1 MGVMDIVR
9 IDTEPARRAGEQ
21 AAKAY
26 MNGVRQGL
34 SGKSIG
40 EKMASAFASGASP
53 FTTNQL
59 INMAGQARVSSARL
73 SGQPTSVA
81 KSRHLEDQMR
91 WYKDFQS
98 GSQKRIERA
107 MGEIYVGVAKGY
119 EQNYT
124 LASRNNIQDNIDRL
138 QKALPGLTRIGTQA
152 AMLSGRP
159 DYEASKIAESQV
171 GRFKTKLAD
180 INPEDTDKAIASINQ
195 LYREMSQYERS
206 RRLNIEADKK
216 RLAAE
221 KEFNNELREEE
232 RLKKQLI
239 NLTDRYY
246 KKTGLTPEQ
255 RAQYTDAINRQYTR
269 TSRHSPMT
277 HAQVMSGLNADIL
290 ATKGRLEALPI
301 NETAE
306 LEKYGNRIQSKWTK
320 LANAWNAAWKA
331 EGMNA
336 VRRDEELSKMQAEY
350 LSSIRNATT
359 AEQLRQIEANAK
371 ASRAEAIQRK
381 YDAETTGFTAMK
393 AAARDRVG
401 GVMSRYQAAYALT
414 SSMEDAQLKRD
425 VARREVNRMF
435 RGAES
440 QNDIRM
446 INNYLDTLDN
456 TATSLRAQG
465 TASKK
470 ATTALNDFR
479 KKTVDELD
487 EISKLGDMFHAA
499 RREFGWNPFR
509 NNRFFRTNLSI
520 PGVPLPPI
528 PVGGRDRLNEQK
540 DYIRYQLENAK
551 DEAEINAIR
560 KKFLFDER
568 KQSYMQDLHMRERS
582 NFFRVRDENGS
593 MTPTFEK
600 MQAAFM
606 RHTRVLAASWIGVM
620 WLNMLFQPFARL
632 FGAATN
638 AADEHTR
645 QRNMYNVT
653 LGYNFT
659 KGQTFEQWED
669 ASFNKARD
677 LRMSASEYRKMVMNA
692 APIFH
697 TAVYG
702 EDYKQGKVGVDGV
715 THKQGERIITNMQQV
730 ETISTNL
737 HRMAKISGS
746 TDVEMQA
753 AMRQII
759 QMVSKGRG
767 NIQDIRPIL
776 ESGGHMGD
784 MIARFG
790 FRASG
795 AADLYGLND
804 KKQLTADRLLTNLLD
819 EKTTKDLDNLM
830 RRTRRTW
837 EDTWAILKTDMNQL
851 FMPTI
856 RSFASSNQYGL
867 GDKLLG
873 YSGAIAQNKEFQ
885 DKILQFTDNVITN
898 LIEKWPDYV
907 EQGIQTLGMVGLI
920 VTYVGGIFKALNS
933 GLTWL
938 TQTYHASQSDSQ
950 FNEVFENVIKLS
962 DVDRAK
968 LISDYS
974 NMGAIDILKST
985 LSGIPGQ
992 ESGRLL
998 VSHAVRKL
1006 GGDLPIPTS
1015 SIMTK
1020 EWAKSA
1026 IEQINKYGN
1035 LTDDDIRS
1043 MVFKRTKSDRF
1054 ADRRQLEE
1062 SYKQARDLLYTVAN
1076 RSSIVDDME
1085 GFLSMREM
1093 LDRANK
1099 TLDENYNLVKDW
1111 TFSALSTGKIS
1122 NFIKAGEEQKEK
1134 IESSYLPEQAVF
1146 MNNVGTGVGNIDK
1159 NTRKATQV
1167 QLAILKQVA
1176 GTRTINR
1183 VVHVSPNIVANVG
1196 TIRNGIEYEQLL
1208 KDLGTTVNHAV
1219 TAYAL

>member
-1 MGVMDIVR
+1 M
-9 IDTEPARRAGEQ
+9 
-21 AAKAY
+21 
-26 MNGVRQGL
+26 
-34 SGKSIG
+34 
-40 EKMASAFASGASP
+40 F
-53 FTTNQL
+53 
-59 INMAGQARVSSARL
+59 
-73 SGQPTSVA
+73 
-81 KSRHLEDQMR
+81 
-91 WYKDFQS
+91 
-98 GSQKRIERA
+98 
-107 MGEIYVGVAKGY
+107 
-119 EQNYT
+119 
-124 LASRNNIQDNIDRL
+124 
-138 QKALPGLTRIGTQA
+138 
-152 AMLSGRP
+152 SGRP

-171 GRFKTKLAD
+171 GRFKTKLAA

-336 VRRDEELSKMQAEY
+336 VRRDEELGKMQTAY

-371 ASRAEAIQRK
+371 ASRSEAIQRK

-446 INNYLDTLDN
+446 INDYLDNLDM
-456 TATSLRAQG
+456 TATSLRSQG
-465 TASKK
+465 MASKK

-487 EISKLGDMFHAA
+487 ELSRLGDMFQAT

-509 NNRFFRTNLSI
+509 NNQFFQSHIGI
-520 PGVPLPPI
+520 PGLPYI
-528 PVGGRDRLNEQK
+528 PVGKRDRLNEQK

-560 KKFLFDER
+560 KRFLFDER
-568 KQSYMQDLHMRERS
+568 KQAYTQDLHMRERS
-582 NFFRVRDENGS
+582 SFWRLRDSSGS
-593 MTPTFEK
+593 MTPMLDAMGK
-600 MQAAFM
+600 SFM
-606 RHTRVLAASWIGVM
+606 RHTRILAASWIGVM
-620 WLNMLFQPFARL
+620 WFNMLLQPFARL
-632 FGAATN
+632 FGAMTN
-638 AADEHTR
+638 ASDEHTR

-702 EDYKQGKVGVDGV
+702 EDYKQGKTGVDGV

-790 FRASG
+790 FRANG
-795 AADLYGLND
+795 AADLYGLNE

-885 DKILQFTDNVITN
+885 DKILQFTDNVVTN

-920 VTYVGGIFKALNS
+920 AIYVGGIFKAVNTAM
-933 GLTWL
+933 TWL
-938 TQTYHASQSDSQ
+938 THTYHASQAGDQ
-950 FNEVFENVIKLS
+950 FNEVFDNVIKLS
-962 DVDRAK
+962 DIDRIK
-968 LISDYS
+968 LTSDYS
-974 NMGAIDILKST
+974 NMGMTDVLKT
-985 LSGIPGQ
+985 MLSGLPGQ
-992 ESGRLL
+992 GSGQLL

-1015 SIMTK
+1015 NVMTK

-1026 IEQINKYGN
+1026 VEQINKYGN

-1043 MVFKRTKSDRF
+1043 MVFKRTKNDRF
-1054 ADRRQLEE
+1054 ADRHYLEQ
-1062 SYKQARDLLYTVAN
+1062 SYKQARDLLYNVATK
-1076 RSSIVDDME
+1076 SSIVDDME
-1085 GFLSMREM
+1085 GFLSMGEM
-1093 LDRANK
+1093 LDRADK
-1099 TLDENYNLVKDW
+1099 RVEEIYESVKNW
-1111 TFSALSTGKIS
+1111 TFAALSTDKIS

-1146 MNNVGTGVGNIDK
+1146 MNNVATGVGNIDK

>member
-1 MGVMDIVR
+1 MGIMDVVR

-40 EKMASAFASGASP
+40 EKMASLFASGNHP

-91 WYKDFQS
+91 WYAAFQS
-98 GSQKRIERA
+98 GSQKRMEKA
-107 MGEIYVGVAKGY
+107 MGEIFVGVTKGY

-138 QKALPGLTRIGTQA
+138 QKALPGLTRLGTQA

-171 GRFKTKLAD
+171 GRFKTKLAA
-180 INPEDTDKAIASINQ
+180 INPEDANKAIPAINQ

-221 KEFNNELREEE
+221 KEFNKELREEE
-232 RLKKQLI
+232 RLRKQLI

-269 TSRHSPMT
+269 TSRRSPMT
-277 HAQVMSGLNADIL
+277 HAQVMSGLSADIL

-336 VRRDEELSKMQAEY
+336 VRRDEELGKMQTAY

-393 AAARDRVG
+393 AAAKDRVG

-414 SSMEDAQLKRD
+414 SSTEDAQFKRD
-425 VARREVNRMF
+425 IAKRQLNRMF

-440 QNDIRM
+440 QNDIRL
-446 INNYLDTLDN
+446 INNYLDALDM

-470 ATTALNDFR
+470 TTTALNDFR
-479 KKTVDELD
+479 KKTVNELD
-487 EISKLGDMFHAA
+487 EISKLGDMFHAT

-509 NNRFFRTNLSI
+509 NNRFFQSHIGI
-520 PGVPLPPI
+520 PGLPYI
-528 PVGGRDRLNEQK
+528 PVGRTDRLNEQK
-540 DYIRYQLENAK
+540 DYIRHLLDNAK

-560 KKFLFDER
+560 KRFLFDER
-568 KQSYMQDLHMRERS
+568 KRAYTQDLHMRERS
-582 NFFRVRDENGS
+582 NFFRLRDSSGS
-593 MTPTFEK
+593 MTPMLDAMGK
-600 MQAAFM
+600 SFM
-606 RHTRVLAASWIGVM
+606 RHTRILAASWIGVM
-620 WLNMLFQPFARL
+620 WFNMLLQPFARL
-632 FGAATN
+632 FGAMTN
-638 AADEHTR
+638 ASDEHTR

-659 KGQTFEQWED
+659 KGQTFEEWED

-702 EDYKQGKVGVDGV
+702 EDYKKGKVGVDGV

-795 AADLYGLND
+795 AADLYGLNE

-819 EKTTKDLDNLM
+819 TKTTKDLDNLM

-885 DKILQFTDNVITN
+885 DKILQFTDNVVTN
-898 LIEKWPDYV
+898 IIEKWPDYV
-907 EQGIQTLGMVGLI
+907 EQGIQTLGMVALI
-920 VTYVGGIFKALNS
+920 ATYVGSLLKLVNTGLSALTSAYTS
-933 GLTWL
+933 GQAGLR
-938 TQTYHASQSDSQ
+938 
-950 FNEVFENVIKLS
+950 FEEVFENVTGEKTW
-962 DVDRAK
+962 
-968 LISDYS
+968 
-974 NMGAIDILKST
+974 M
-985 LSGIPGQ
+985 LSGQQQTAMAIN
-992 ESGRLL
+992 
-998 VSHAVRKL
+998 KL
-1006 GGDLPIPTS
+1006 GGDLDTPLTKF
-1015 SIMTK
+1015 MTTG
-1020 EWAKSA
+1020 WAKSA
-1026 IEQINKYGN
+1026 VEQITKYGN
-1035 LTDDDIRS
+1035 LTDRDIEA
-1043 MVFKRTKSDRF
+1043 MVDKELGNEKGMTDYERRTERPYLID
-1054 ADRRQLEE
+1054 E
-1062 SYKQARDLLYTVAN
+1062 YKQARDLLYKLAN
-1076 RSSIVDDME
+1076 ESSIVDDTNAY
-1085 GFLSMREM
+1085 LSMSGMRSRSDQRGAEM
-1093 LDRANK
+1093 LDSIQDFA
-1099 TLDENYNLVKDW
+1099 Y
-1111 TFSALSTGKIS
+1111 SALSTGKIS
-1122 NFIKAGEEQKEK
+1122 NFIKAGEEQKQK
-1134 IESSYLPEQAVF
+1134 IEDSYLPEQAVF
-1146 MNNVGTGVGNIDK
+1146 MNNIATGVGNIDK

>member
-1 MGVMDIVR
+1 MGVMDVVR

-81 KSRHLEDQMR
+81 KSRHLEDQIR

-138 QKALPGLTRIGTQA
+138 QKSLPGLTRIGTQA

-171 GRFKTKLAD
+171 GRFKTRLDA

-206 RRLNIEADKK
+206 RRLNIDSDKK

-336 VRRDEELSKMQAEY
+336 VRRDEELSKMQTAY

-371 ASRAEAIQRK
+371 ASRTEAIQRK

-446 INNYLDTLDN
+446 INNYLDNMDM
-456 TATSLRAQG
+456 TATSLRSQG
-465 TASKK
+465 MASKK

-479 KKTVDELD
+479 KKIVGELD
-487 EISKLGDMFHAA
+487 ELSKLSDMFQAT

-509 NNRFFRTNLSI
+509 NNRFFQSHVGI
-520 PGVPLPPI
+520 PGLPYI
-528 PVGGRDRLNEQK
+528 PVGRRDILNEQK
-540 DYIRYQLENAK
+540 DYIRYRLENAK

-560 KKFLFDER
+560 KRFLFDER
-568 KQSYMQDLHMRERS
+568 KRAYTQDLHMRERS
-582 NFFRVRDENGS
+582 SFWRLRDSNGS
-593 MTPTFEK
+593 MTPMLDTMGKSFL
-600 MQAAFM
+600 
-606 RHTRVLAASWIGVM
+606 RHTRILAALWIGAM
-620 WLNMLFQPFARL
+620 WFNMLLQPFARL
-632 FGAATN
+632 FGAMTKAS
-638 AADEHTR
+638 DEHTR

-702 EDYKQGKVGVDGV
+702 EDYKQGKVGVDGI
-715 THKQGERIITNMQQV
+715 THKQGERIITNMRQV

-790 FRASG
+790 FRANG

-837 EDTWAILKTDMNQL
+837 EDTWAIIKTDMNQL

-873 YSGAIAQNKEFQ
+873 YSRAIAQNKEFQ
-885 DKILQFTDNVITN
+885 DKILQFTDNVVTN

-907 EQGIQTLGMVGLI
+907 EQGIQTFGVIALI
-920 VTYVGGIFKALNS
+920 ATYVGSLLKAVNTAV
-933 GLTWL
+933 GWL
-938 TQTYHASQSDSQ
+938 ANGWASKQAGHRYD
-950 FNEVFENVIKLS
+950 EVFETVT
-962 DVDRAK
+962 
-968 LISDYS
+968 
-974 NMGAIDILKST
+974 GKST
-985 LSGIPGQ
+985 LFDNGMLQTATAIN
-992 ESGRLL
+992 R
-998 VSHAVRKL
+998 L
-1006 GGDLPIPTS
+1006 GGNVERPLTRF
-1015 SIMTK
+1015 MTK
-1020 EWAKSA
+1020 DWARSVS
-1026 IEQINKYGN
+1026 EQISKYAD
-1035 LTDDDIRS
+1035 LSDEEIDRLDEE
-1043 MVFKRTKSDRF
+1043 MVRNARKRGRPIDTGYYDKKYRI
-1054 ADRRQLEE
+1054 EE
-1062 SYKQARDLLYTVAN
+1062 MTQARDMLRQLRD
-1076 RSSIVDDME
+1076 RSSVIDDMADYI
-1085 GFLSMREM
+1085 SMAEM
-1093 LDRANK
+1093 RDRVD
-1099 TLDENYNLVKDW
+1099 TRIDEMHESLQNMA
-1111 TFSALSTGKIS
+1111 FSALSTGKIS
-1122 NFIKAGEEQKEK
+1122 NFIKAGEEQKQK
-1134 IESSYLPEQAVF
+1134 IEDSYLPEQAVF
-1146 MNNVGTGVGNIDK
+1146 MNNVATGVGNIDK

>member
-40 EKMASAFASGASP
+40 EKMASAFANGASP

-81 KSRHLEDQMR
+81 KSRHLEDQIR

-171 GRFKTKLAD
+171 GRFKTKLD
-180 INPEDTDKAIASINQ
+180 TINPDDTNKAIASINQ

-336 VRRDEELSKMQAEY
+336 VRRDEELGKMQTAY

-359 AEQLRQIEANAK
+359 AEQLRQIEDNAK
-371 ASRAEAIQRK
+371 ASRSEAIQRK

-401 GVMSRYQAAYALT
+401 GIMSRYQAAYALT
-414 SSMEDAQLKRD
+414 GSMEDAQLKRD

-446 INNYLDTLDN
+446 INDYLDNLDM
-456 TATSLRAQG
+456 TATSLRSQG
-465 TASKK
+465 IASKK

-479 KKTVDELD
+479 KKTIDELD
-487 EISKLGDMFHAA
+487 EISRLGDMFHSA

-520 PGVPLPPI
+520 PGVPLPSIPI
-528 PVGGRDRLNEQK
+528 GGRDRLNEQK
-540 DYIRYQLENAK
+540 DYIRHLIDNAK
-551 DEAEINAIR
+551 DEGEINAIR

-582 NFFRVRDENGS
+582 NFFRIRDENGS
-593 MTPTFEK
+593 MTPTFGK

-606 RHTRVLAASWIGVM
+606 RHTRILAASWIGVM
-620 WLNMLFQPFARL
+620 WFNMLLQPFARL
-632 FGAATN
+632 FGAMTN
-638 AADEHTR
+638 ASDEHTR

-659 KGQTFEQWED
+659 KGRTFEQWED
-669 ASFNKARD
+669 ESFDKARD
-677 LRMSASEYRKMVMNA
+677 LRMKASDYRHMVMNA

-702 EDYKQGKVGVDGV
+702 EDYKQGKTGVDGV

-759 QMVSKGRG
+759 QIVSKGRG

-790 FRASG
+790 FRANG

-837 EDTWAILKTDMNQL
+837 EDTWAIIHTDLNQL

-885 DKILQFTDNVITN
+885 DKILQFTDNVVTN
-898 LIEKWPDYV
+898 IIEKWPDYV
-907 EQGIQTLGMVGLI
+907 EQGIQTFGVIALI
-920 VTYVGGIFKALNS
+920 ATYVGSLLKAVNTALGWIS
-933 GLTWL
+933 TSYTSVQAGLRFE
-938 TQTYHASQSDSQ
+938 D
-950 FNEVFENVIKLS
+950 VFENVTG
-962 DVDRAK
+962 R
-968 LISDYS
+968 
-974 NMGAIDILKST
+974 ST
-985 LSGIPGQ
+985 FMLSGQ
-992 ESGRLL
+992 EQT
-998 VSHAVRKL
+998 AAAIQTL
-1006 GGDLPIPTS
+1006 GGTLETPLTKVMTS
-1015 SIMTK
+1015 

-1026 IEQINKYGN
+1026 LEQITKYGN
-1035 LTDDDIRS
+1035 LTDSDIESIVDKELSGDKGMTDYERRTERPYLIEDY
-1043 MVFKRTKSDRF
+1043 KR
-1054 ADRRQLEE
+1054 E
-1062 SYKQARDLLYTVAN
+1062 RDLLKTLAN
-1076 RSSIVDDME
+1076 NSSILDDM
-1085 GFLSMREM
+1085 GAYISMREM
-1093 LDRANK
+1093 RSRVDDRI
-1099 TLDENYNLVKDW
+1099 DEMHESLQNMA
-1111 TFSALSTGKIS
+1111 FSALSTGKIS

-1146 MNNVGTGVGNIDK
+1146 MNNVATGVGNIDK

>member
-1 MGVMDIVR
+1 MGVMDVVR

-81 KSRHLEDQMR
+81 KSRHLEDQIR

-98 GSQKRIERA
+98 GSQKRIEHA

-138 QKALPGLTRIGTQA
+138 QKSLPGLTRIGTQA

-171 GRFKTKLAD
+171 GRFKTRLDA

-206 RRLNIEADKK
+206 RRLNIDSDKK

-336 VRRDEELSKMQAEY
+336 VRRDEELSKMQTAY

-359 AEQLRQIEANAK
+359 AEQLQQIEANAK
-371 ASRAEAIQRK
+371 ASRTEAIQRK

-446 INNYLDTLDN
+446 INDYLDNMDM
-456 TATSLRAQG
+456 TATSLRSQG
-465 TASKK
+465 MASKK

-487 EISKLGDMFHAA
+487 ELSKLGDMFQAT

-509 NNRFFRTNLSI
+509 NNRFFQSHVAI
-520 PGVPLPPI
+520 PGLPYI
-528 PVGGRDRLNEQK
+528 PVGRRDRLNEQK

-560 KKFLFDER
+560 KRFLFDER
-568 KQSYMQDLHMRERS
+568 KQAYTQDLHMRERS
-582 NFFRVRDENGS
+582 SFWRLRDSNGS
-593 MTPTFEK
+593 MTPMLDAMGRSFL
-600 MQAAFM
+600 
-606 RHTRVLAASWIGVM
+606 RNTRFLAASWIGVM
-620 WLNMLFQPFARL
+620 WFNMLLQPFARL
-632 FGAATN
+632 FGALTN
-638 AADEHTR
+638 ASDEHTR

-702 EDYKQGKVGVDGV
+702 EDYKQGKVGIDGI

-837 EDTWAILKTDMNQL
+837 EDTWAIIKTDMNQL

-885 DKILQFTDNVITN
+885 DKILQFTDNIVTN

-907 EQGIQTLGMVGLI
+907 EQGIQTFGVIALI
-920 VTYVGGIFKALNS
+920 ATYVGSLLKAVNTAVGWIAS
-933 GLTWL
+933 GWTSK
-938 TQTYHASQSDSQ
+938 QAAHVYD
-950 FNEVFENVIKLS
+950 NVFENVT
-962 DVDRAK
+962 
-968 LISDYS
+968 
-974 NMGAIDILKST
+974 GKST
-985 LSGIPGQ
+985 LFDNGMLQTASAINTLGGNLDRPLTRFMTKDWARSASEQISKYADLSDEEIDRLDEEMIRNARKQ
-992 ESGRLL
+992 GRL
-998 VSHAVRKL
+998 VDTGYYDKKYR
-1006 GGDLPIPTS
+1006 
-1015 SIMTK
+1015 
-1020 EWAKSA
+1020 
-1026 IEQINKYGN
+1026 IEQM
-1035 LTDDDIRS
+1035 T
-1043 MVFKRTKSDRF
+1043 
-1054 ADRRQLEE
+1054 
-1062 SYKQARDLLYTVAN
+1062 QARDMLRQLRD
-1076 RSSIVDDME
+1076 RSSVIDDM
-1085 GFLSMREM
+1085 GAYISMTEM
-1093 LDRANK
+1093 RDRVD
-1099 TLDENYNLVKDW
+1099 TRLDEMHESLQNIA
-1111 TFSALSTGKIS
+1111 FSALSTGKIS
-1122 NFIKAGEEQKEK
+1122 NFIKAGEEQKQK
-1134 IESSYLPEQAVF
+1134 IEDSYLPEQAVF
-1146 MNNVGTGVGNIDK
+1146 MNNVATGVGNIDK

>member
-34 SGKSIG
+34 SGKSIA

-81 KSRHLEDQMR
+81 KSRHLEDQIR

-152 AMLSGRP
+152 AMLSGKP

-171 GRFKTKLAD
+171 GRFKTRLDA
-180 INPEDTDKAIASINQ
+180 INPEETDKAIASINQ

-206 RRLNIEADKK
+206 RRLNIDADKK
-216 RLAAE
+216 RIAAE

-336 VRRDEELSKMQAEY
+336 VRRDEELGKMQTAY

-359 AEQLRQIEANAK
+359 AEQLRQIEVNAK
-371 ASRAEAIQRK
+371 ASRSEAIQRK

-425 VARREVNRMF
+425 AARREVNRMF

-446 INNYLDTLDN
+446 INDYLDNLDM
-456 TATSLRAQG
+456 TATSLRSQG
-465 TASKK
+465 MASKK
-470 ATTALNDFR
+470 AKTALNDFR

-487 EISKLGDMFHAA
+487 EISRLGDMFQAT

-509 NNRFFRTNLSI
+509 NNQFFQSHIGI
-520 PGVPLPPI
+520 PGLPYI
-528 PVGGRDRLNEQK
+528 PVGRRDRLNEQK

-560 KKFLFDER
+560 KRFLFDER
-568 KQSYMQDLHMRERS
+568 KQAYTQDLHMRERS
-582 NFFRVRDENGS
+582 SFWRLRDSSGS
-593 MTPTFEK
+593 MTPMLDAMGK
-600 MQAAFM
+600 SFM
-606 RHTRVLAASWIGVM
+606 RHTRILAASWIGVM
-620 WLNMLFQPFARL
+620 WFNTLLQPFSRL
-632 FGAATN
+632 FGAMTN
-638 AADEHTR
+638 ASDEHTR

-677 LRMSASEYRKMVMNA
+677 LRMNASEYRKMVMNA

-702 EDYKQGKVGVDGV
+702 EDYKKGKVGADGV

-790 FRASG
+790 FRANG
-795 AADLYGLND
+795 AADLYGLNE

-837 EDTWAILKTDMNQL
+837 EDTWAIFKTDMNQL

-885 DKILQFTDNVITN
+885 DKILQFTDNVVTN

-907 EQGIQTLGMVGLI
+907 EQGIQTFGVVALI
-920 VTYVGGIFKALNS
+920 ATYVGSLLKAVNTAVGWLAS
-933 GLTWL
+933 GWRSK
-938 TQTYHASQSDSQ
+938 QAAHWYDD
-950 FNEVFENVIKLS
+950 VFEN
-962 DVDRAK
+962 AT
-968 LISDYS
+968 
-974 NMGAIDILKST
+974 GKST
-985 LSGIPGQ
+985 LIDNGMLQTATAIN
-992 ESGRLL
+992 L
-998 VSHAVRKL
+998 L
-1006 GGDLPIPTS
+1006 GGDIDRPLTNF
-1015 SIMTK
+1015 MTMD
-1020 EWAKSA
+1020 WARSA
-1026 IEQINKYGN
+1026 SEQISKYADMSDEEIDRLDEEMIRNARKQGRLVDTGHYDKKYRIEQM
-1035 LTDDDIRS
+1035 T
-1043 MVFKRTKSDRF
+1043 
-1054 ADRRQLEE
+1054 
-1062 SYKQARDLLYTVAN
+1062 QARDMLRQLRD
-1076 RSSIVDDME
+1076 RSSVIDDM
-1085 GFLSMREM
+1085 GAYVSMAEM
-1093 LDRANK
+1093 GDRVD
-1099 TLDENYNLVKDW
+1099 TRLDEMHESLQNMA
-1111 TFSALSTGKIS
+1111 FSALSTGKIS
-1122 NFIKAGEEQKEK
+1122 NFIKAGEEQKQK
-1134 IESSYLPEQAVF
+1134 IEDSYLPEQAVF
-1146 MNNVGTGVGNIDK
+1146 MNNVATGVGNIDK

>member
-91 WYKDFQS
+91 WYRDFQS

-216 RLAAE
+216 RIAAE

-414 SSMEDAQLKRD
+414 SSTEDAQLKRD

-487 EISKLGDMFHAA
+487 EISKLGDMFHAV

-540 DYIRYQLENAK
+540 DYIRHLIDNAK
-551 DEAEINAIR
+551 DEGEINAIR

-582 NFFRVRDENGS
+582 NFFRIRDENGS
-593 MTPTFEK
+593 MTPTFDK

-677 LRMSASEYRKMVMNA
+677 LRMSASEYRQMVMNA

-804 KKQLTADRLLTNLLD
+804 KKELTADRLLTNLLD

-837 EDTWAILKTDMNQL
+837 EDTWSILKTDMNQL

-885 DKILQFTDNVITN
+885 DKILQFTDNVVTN

-907 EQGIQTLGMVGLI
+907 EQGIQTFGVVALI
-920 VTYVGGIFKALNS
+920 ATYVGSLLKAVNTALS
-933 GLTWL
+933 WLSTSYTSVQAGLRFE
-938 TQTYHASQSDSQ
+938 D
-950 FNEVFENVIKLS
+950 VFENVTG
-962 DVDRAK
+962 
-968 LISDYS
+968 ISTF
-974 NMGAIDILKST
+974 I
-985 LSGIPGQ
+985 LSGQ
-992 ESGRLL
+992 EQTANAIRT
-998 VSHAVRKL
+998 L
-1006 GGDLPIPTS
+1006 GGDLDSPWTNVMTS
-1015 SIMTK
+1015 

-1026 IEQINKYGN
+1026 MEQITKYGN
-1035 LTDDDIRS
+1035 LTDSDIEA
-1043 MVFKRTKSDRF
+1043 MVDKELSGYKGMTDYERRTERPYLIEDYKR
-1054 ADRRQLEE
+1054 E
-1062 SYKQARDLLYTVAN
+1062 RDLLNTLAT
-1076 RSSIVDDME
+1076 RSSIIDDMDAYI
-1085 GFLSMREM
+1085 SMREM
-1093 LDRANK
+1093 RDRVDDRI
-1099 TLDENYNLVKDW
+1099 DEMHESLQDAA
-1111 TFSALSTGKIS
+1111 FSALSTGKIS

-1146 MNNVGTGVGNIDK
+1146 MNKVATGVGNIDK

>member
-1 MGVMDIVR
+1 MGVMDVVR

-81 KSRHLEDQMR
+81 KSRHLEDQIR

-98 GSQKRIERA
+98 GSQKRIEHA

-119 EQNYT
+119 EQNYM

-138 QKALPGLTRIGTQA
+138 QKSLPGLTRIGTQA

-171 GRFKTKLAD
+171 GRFKTRLDA

-206 RRLNIEADKK
+206 RRLNIDADKK

-277 HAQVMSGLNADIL
+277 HAQVMSGLNSDIL

-336 VRRDEELSKMQAEY
+336 VRRDEELGKMQTAY
-350 LSSIRNATT
+350 LSSIRNSTT

-371 ASRAEAIQRK
+371 ASRTEANQRK

-446 INNYLDTLDN
+446 INDYLDNMDMA
-456 TATSLRAQG
+456 ATSLRSQG
-465 TASKK
+465 MASKK

-479 KKTVDELD
+479 KRTVDELD
-487 EISKLGDMFHAA
+487 EISRLGDMFQAT

-509 NNRFFRTNLSI
+509 NNRFFQSNVGI
-520 PGVPLPPI
+520 PGLPYI
-528 PVGGRDRLNEQK
+528 TVGRRDRLNEQK

-560 KKFLFDER
+560 KRFLFDER
-568 KQSYMQDLHMRERS
+568 KQAYTQDLHMRERS
-582 NFFRVRDENGS
+582 SFWRLRDSNGS
-593 MTPTFEK
+593 MTP
-600 MQAAFM
+600 M
-606 RHTRVLAASWIGVM
+606 LAAMGRSFLRSTRILAAAWIGVM
-620 WLNMLFQPFARL
+620 WFNMLFRPFARL
-632 FGAATN
+632 FGAMTN
-638 AADEHTR
+638 VSDEHTR

-702 EDYKQGKVGVDGV
+702 EDYKQGKVGVDGI

-790 FRASG
+790 FRANG

-837 EDTWAILKTDMNQL
+837 EDTWALLKTDMNQL

-873 YSGAIAQNKEFQ
+873 YSGAIAQNKGFQ
-885 DKILQFTDNVITN
+885 DKILQFTDNIVTN

-907 EQGIQTLGMVGLI
+907 EQGIQTFGVIALI
-920 VTYVGGIFKALNS
+920 ATYVGSLLKAVNTAVGWLASGWASRQAANRYDDVFKNVTGKNTFFDNAMLQT
-933 GLTWL
+933 TWAINTL
-938 TQTYHASQSDSQ
+938 GGNLHGSRARFMTKDWARSASEQI
-950 FNEVFENVIKLS
+950 IKYADLS
-962 DVDRAK
+962 DEEIDRLGEERIRNARK
-968 LISDYS
+968 
-974 NMGAIDILKST
+974 
-985 LSGIPGQ
+985 Q
-992 ESGRLL
+992 GRL
-998 VSHAVRKL
+998 VDANFDVKKYTIR
-1006 GGDLPIPTS
+1006 G
-1015 SIMTK
+1015 MT
-1020 EWAKSA
+1020 
-1026 IEQINKYGN
+1026 
-1035 LTDDDIRS
+1035 
-1043 MVFKRTKSDRF
+1043 
-1054 ADRRQLEE
+1054 
-1062 SYKQARDLLYTVAN
+1062 QARDLLRQLRD
-1076 RSSIVDDME
+1076 RSSVIDDM
-1085 GFLSMREM
+1085 GDYISMTEM
-1093 LDRANK
+1093 RDRAD
-1099 TLDENYNLVKDW
+1099 TRLDEMHESLQNMA
-1111 TFSALSTGKIS
+1111 FSALSTGKIS
-1122 NFIKAGEEQKEK
+1122 NFIKAGEEQKQK
-1134 IESSYLPEQAVF
+1134 IEDSYLPEQAVF
-1146 MNNVGTGVGNIDK
+1146 MNNVATGVGNIDK

>member
-1 MGVMDIVR
+1 MGVMDVVR

-26 MNGVRQGL
+26 MDGVRQGL

-81 KSRHLEDQMR
+81 KSRHLEDQIR

-138 QKALPGLTRIGTQA
+138 QKSLPGLTRIGTQA

-159 DYEASKIAESQV
+159 DYEASKIAELQV
-171 GRFKTKLAD
+171 GRFKTRLDA

-206 RRLNIEADKK
+206 RRLNIDSDKK

-336 VRRDEELSKMQAEY
+336 VRRDEELSKMQTAY
-350 LSSIRNATT
+350 SSSIRNATT

-371 ASRAEAIQRK
+371 ASRTEAIQRK

-446 INNYLDTLDN
+446 INDYLDNMDM
-456 TATSLRAQG
+456 TATSLRSQG
-465 TASKK
+465 MASKK

-487 EISKLGDMFHAA
+487 ELSKLGDMFQAT

-509 NNRFFRTNLSI
+509 NNRFFQSHVGI
-520 PGVPLPPI
+520 PGLPYI
-528 PVGGRDRLNEQK
+528 PVGRRDRLNEQK
-540 DYIRYQLENAK
+540 DYIRHQLENAK

-560 KKFLFDER
+560 KRFLFDER
-568 KQSYMQDLHMRERS
+568 KQAYTQDLHMRERS
-582 NFFRVRDENGS
+582 SFWRLRDSNGS
-593 MTPTFEK
+593 MTPMLDAMGRSFL
-600 MQAAFM
+600 
-606 RHTRVLAASWIGVM
+606 RNTRILAASWIGVM

-632 FGAATN
+632 FGAMTN
-638 AADEHTR
+638 ASDEHTR

-702 EDYKQGKVGVDGV
+702 EDYKQGKVGVDGI

-885 DKILQFTDNVITN
+885 DKILQFTDNVVTN

-907 EQGIQTLGMVGLI
+907 EQGIQTFGVISLI
-920 VTYVGGIFKALNS
+920 ATYVGSLLKAVNTAVGWLADGWASKQAAHMYDVAFK
-933 GLTWL
+933 
-938 TQTYHASQSDSQ
+938 
-950 FNEVFENVIKLS
+950 NVT
-962 DVDRAK
+962 
-968 LISDYS
+968 
-974 NMGAIDILKST
+974 GKST
-985 LSGIPGQ
+985 LIDNGMLQTASAINTLGGNLDRPLTRFMTKDWARSASEQISKYADLSDEEIDRLDDEMMRNARKQ
-992 ESGRLL
+992 GRLIDTG
-998 VSHAVRKL
+998 RFDK
-1006 GGDLPIPTS
+1006 
-1015 SIMTK
+1015 
-1020 EWAKSA
+1020 
-1026 IEQINKYGN
+1026 KY
-1035 LTDDDIRS
+1035 
-1043 MVFKRTKSDRF
+1043 RTK
-1054 ADRRQLEE
+1054 
-1062 SYKQARDLLYTVAN
+1062 KMTQARDMLRQLRD
-1076 RSSIVDDME
+1076 RSSVIDDM
-1085 GFLSMREM
+1085 GGYISMTEM
-1093 LDRANK
+1093 RDRVN
-1099 TLDENYNLVKDW
+1099 TRIDEMHESLQNIA
-1111 TFSALSTGKIS
+1111 FSALSTGKIS
-1122 NFIKAGEEQKEK
+1122 NFIKAGEEQKQK
-1134 IESSYLPEQAVF
+1134 IEDSYLPEQAVF
-1146 MNNVGTGVGNIDK
+1146 MNNVATGVGNIDK

>member
-1 MGVMDIVR
+1 MGVMDVVR

-26 MNGVRQGL
+26 MNGVRHGL

-40 EKMASAFASGASP
+40 EKMASLFASGNHP

-91 WYKDFQS
+91 WHDAFQS
-98 GSQKRIERA
+98 GSQKRMEKA
-107 MGEIYVGVAKGY
+107 MGEIFVGVAKGY
-119 EQNYT
+119 EKNYT

-138 QKALPGLTRIGTQA
+138 QKALPGLTRLGTQA

-171 GRFKTKLAD
+171 GRFKTRLD
-180 INPEDTDKAIASINQ
+180 TINPEDTDKAIASINQ

-206 RRLNIEADKK
+206 RRLNIDADKK

-221 KEFNNELREEE
+221 KEFNKELREEE

-277 HAQVMSGLNADIL
+277 HAQVMSGLSADIL

-336 VRRDEELSKMQAEY
+336 VRRDEELGKMQTAY

-371 ASRAEAIQRK
+371 ASRSEAIQRK

-414 SSMEDAQLKRD
+414 SSTEDAQFKRD
-425 VARREVNRMF
+425 IAKRELNRMF

-440 QNDIRM
+440 QNDIRL
-446 INNYLDTLDN
+446 INNYLDALDM

-470 ATTALNDFR
+470 ATTTLNDFR
-479 KKTVDELD
+479 KKTVNELD
-487 EISKLGDMFHAA
+487 EISKLGDMFHAT

-509 NNRFFRTNLSI
+509 NNRFFQSHIGI
-520 PGVPLPPI
+520 PGLPYI
-528 PVGGRDRLNEQK
+528 PVGRTDRLNEQK
-540 DYIRYQLENAK
+540 DYIRHLLDNAK

-560 KKFLFDER
+560 KRFLFDER
-568 KQSYMQDLHMRERS
+568 RRAYTQDLHMRERS
-582 NFFRVRDENGS
+582 SFWRLRDSSGS
-593 MTPTFEK
+593 MTPMLDAMGK
-600 MQAAFM
+600 SFM
-606 RHTRVLAASWIGVM
+606 RHTRILAASWIGVM
-620 WLNMLFQPFARL
+620 WFNMLLQPFARL
-632 FGAATN
+632 FGAMTN
-638 AADEHTR
+638 ASDEHTR

-795 AADLYGLND
+795 AADLYGLNE

-819 EKTTKDLDNLM
+819 TKTTKDLDNLM

-885 DKILQFTDNVITN
+885 DKILQFTDNVVTN

-907 EQGIQTLGMVGLI
+907 EQGIQTLGMVALI
-920 VTYVGGIFKALNS
+920 ATYVGSLLKLVNTGLS
-933 GLTWL
+933 GLTSAYTS
-938 TQTYHASQSDSQ
+938 TQAGLR
-950 FNEVFENVIKLS
+950 FEEVFKNVTG
-962 DVDRAK
+962 R
-968 LISDYS
+968 
-974 NMGAIDILKST
+974 ST
-985 LSGIPGQ
+985 SLLTGQ
-992 ESGRLL
+992 EQT
-998 VSHAVRKL
+998 ATAIRKL
-1006 GGDLPIPTS
+1006 GGDLARPWTTV
-1015 SIMTK
+1015 MTTG
-1020 EWAKSA
+1020 WAKSA
-1026 IEQINKYGN
+1026 VDQITKYGN
-1035 LTDDDIRS
+1035 LTDQDIEA
-1043 MVFKRTKSDRF
+1043 MVDKELGNDKGMTDYERRTERPYLID
-1054 ADRRQLEE
+1054 E
-1062 SYKQARDLLYTVAN
+1062 YKQARDLLYKLAN
-1076 RSSIVDDME
+1076 ESSIIDDTNAY
-1085 GFLSMREM
+1085 LSMMGMRS
-1093 LDRANK
+1093 RADQRGAK
-1099 TLDENYNLVKDW
+1099 MHESLQDFAY
-1111 TFSALSTGKIS
+1111 SALSTGKIS
-1122 NFIKAGEEQKEK
+1122 NFIKAGEEQKQK
-1134 IESSYLPEQAVF
+1134 IEDSYLPEQAVF
-1146 MNNVGTGVGNIDK
+1146 MNNVATGVGNIDK

>member
-26 MNGVRQGL
+26 MDGVRKGL

-91 WYKDFQS
+91 WYTDFQS

-152 AMLSGRP
+152 AILSGRP

-171 GRFKTKLAD
+171 GRFKTKLAA

-269 TSRHSPMT
+269 TSRRSPMT

-336 VRRDEELSKMQAEY
+336 VRRDEELGKMQTAY

-371 ASRAEAIQRK
+371 ASRSEAIQRK

-414 SSMEDAQLKRD
+414 SSTEDAQLKRD
-425 VARREVNRMF
+425 IAKRELNRMF

-446 INNYLDTLDN
+446 INNYLDNLDM
-456 TATSLRAQG
+456 TATSLRSQG
-465 TASKK
+465 MASKK

-487 EISKLGDMFHAA
+487 EISRLGDMFQAT

-509 NNRFFRTNLSI
+509 NNQFFQSHIGI
-520 PGVPLPPI
+520 PGLPYI
-528 PVGGRDRLNEQK
+528 PVGRRDRLNEQK

-560 KKFLFDER
+560 KRFLFDER
-568 KQSYMQDLHMRERS
+568 KQAYTQDLHMRERS
-582 NFFRVRDENGS
+582 SFWRLRDSSGS
-593 MTPTFEK
+593 MTPMLDAMGK
-600 MQAAFM
+600 SFM
-606 RHTRVLAASWIGVM
+606 RHTRILAASWIGVM
-620 WLNMLFQPFARL
+620 WFNMLLQPFARL
-632 FGAATN
+632 FGAMTN
-638 AADEHTR
+638 ASDEHTR

-702 EDYKQGKVGVDGV
+702 EDYKQGKTGVDGV

-790 FRASG
+790 FRANG
-795 AADLYGLND
+795 AADLYGLNE

-885 DKILQFTDNVITN
+885 DKILQFTDNVVTN

-907 EQGIQTLGMVGLI
+907 EQGIQTFGIVALI
-920 VTYVGGIFKALNS
+920 ATYVGSLLKAVNTAIGWLAS
-933 GLTWL
+933 GL
-938 TQTYHASQSDSQ
+938 ASKQAARRYDD
-950 FNEVFENVIKLS
+950 VFETVT
-962 DVDRAK
+962 
-968 LISDYS
+968 
-974 NMGAIDILKST
+974 GKST
-985 LSGIPGQ
+985 LVDKGMVQTASAIN
-992 ESGRLL
+992 
-998 VSHAVRKL
+998 KL
-1006 GGDLPIPTS
+1006 GGNLDIPQTNF
-1015 SIMTK
+1015 MTK
-1020 EWAKSA
+1020 DWARSA
-1026 IEQINKYGN
+1026 SEQISKYADMSDEEIDRLDEEMLRNAREQGRLIDTGFYDKRYRIEQ
-1035 LTDDDIRS
+1035 
-1043 MVFKRTKSDRF
+1043 MTK
-1054 ADRRQLEE
+1054 
-1062 SYKQARDLLYTVAN
+1062 ARDLLRQLRD
-1076 RSSIVDDME
+1076 RSSVIDDME
-1085 GFLSMREM
+1085 GYISMAEM
-1093 LDRANK
+1093 RDRVDK
-1099 TLDENYNLVKDW
+1099 RIDETHESLQNIAY
-1111 TFSALSTGKIS
+1111 SALSTGKIS
-1122 NFIKAGEEQKEK
+1122 NFIKAGEGQKEK

-1146 MNNVGTGVGNIDK
+1146 MNNVATGVGNIDK

>member
-91 WYKDFQS
+91 WYRDFQS

-216 RLAAE
+216 RIAAE

-414 SSMEDAQLKRD
+414 SSTEDAQLKRD

-487 EISKLGDMFHAA
+487 EISKLGDMFHAV

-540 DYIRYQLENAK
+540 DYIRHLIDNAK
-551 DEAEINAIR
+551 DEGEINAIR

-582 NFFRVRDENGS
+582 NFFRIRDENGS
-593 MTPTFEK
+593 MTPTFDK

-677 LRMSASEYRKMVMNA
+677 LRMSASEYRQMVMNA

-804 KKQLTADRLLTNLLD
+804 KKELTADRLLTNLLD

-837 EDTWAILKTDMNQL
+837 EDTWSILKTDINQL

-885 DKILQFTDNVITN
+885 DKILQFTDNVVTN

-907 EQGIQTLGMVGLI
+907 EQGIQTFGVVALI
-920 VTYVGGIFKALNS
+920 ATYVGSLLKAVNTALS
-933 GLTWL
+933 WLSTSYTSVQAGLRFE
-938 TQTYHASQSDSQ
+938 D
-950 FNEVFENVIKLS
+950 VFENVTG
-962 DVDRAK
+962 
-968 LISDYS
+968 ISTF
-974 NMGAIDILKST
+974 I
-985 LSGIPGQ
+985 LSGQ
-992 ESGRLL
+992 EQTANAIRT
-998 VSHAVRKL
+998 L
-1006 GGDLPIPTS
+1006 GGDLDSPWTNVMTS
-1015 SIMTK
+1015 

-1026 IEQINKYGN
+1026 MEQITKYGN
-1035 LTDDDIRS
+1035 LTDSDIEA
-1043 MVFKRTKSDRF
+1043 MVDKELSGYKGMTDYERRTERPYLIEDYKR
-1054 ADRRQLEE
+1054 E
-1062 SYKQARDLLYTVAN
+1062 RDLLNTLAT
-1076 RSSIVDDME
+1076 RSSIIDDMDAYI
-1085 GFLSMREM
+1085 SMREM
-1093 LDRANK
+1093 RDRVDDRI
-1099 TLDENYNLVKDW
+1099 DEMHESLQDAA
-1111 TFSALSTGKIS
+1111 FSALSTGKIS

-1146 MNNVGTGVGNIDK
+1146 MNKVATGVGNIDK

>member
-91 WYKDFQS
+91 WYRDFQS

-216 RLAAE
+216 RIAAE

-414 SSMEDAQLKRD
+414 SSTEDAQLKRD

-456 TATSLRAQG
+456 TARSLRAQG

-487 EISKLGDMFHAA
+487 EISKLGDMFHAV

-540 DYIRYQLENAK
+540 DYIRHLIDNAK
-551 DEAEINAIR
+551 DEGEINAIR

-582 NFFRVRDENGS
+582 NFFRIRDENGS
-593 MTPTFEK
+593 MTPTFDK

-677 LRMSASEYRKMVMNA
+677 LRMSASEYRQMVMNA

-804 KKQLTADRLLTNLLD
+804 KKELTADRLLTNLLD

-837 EDTWAILKTDMNQL
+837 EDTWSILKTDMNQL

-885 DKILQFTDNVITN
+885 DKILQFTDNVVTN

-907 EQGIQTLGMVGLI
+907 EQGIQTFGVVALI
-920 VTYVGGIFKALNS
+920 ATYVGSLLKAVNTALS
-933 GLTWL
+933 WLSTSYTSVQAGLRFE
-938 TQTYHASQSDSQ
+938 D
-950 FNEVFENVIKLS
+950 VFENVTG
-962 DVDRAK
+962 
-968 LISDYS
+968 ISTF
-974 NMGAIDILKST
+974 I
-985 LSGIPGQ
+985 LSGQ
-992 ESGRLL
+992 EQTANAIRT
-998 VSHAVRKL
+998 L
-1006 GGDLPIPTS
+1006 GGDLDSPWTNVMTS
-1015 SIMTK
+1015 

-1026 IEQINKYGN
+1026 MEQITKYGN
-1035 LTDDDIRS
+1035 LTDSDIEA
-1043 MVFKRTKSDRF
+1043 MVDKELSGYKGMTDYERRTERPYLIEDYKR
-1054 ADRRQLEE
+1054 E
-1062 SYKQARDLLYTVAN
+1062 RDLLNTLAT
-1076 RSSIVDDME
+1076 RSSIIDDMDAYI
-1085 GFLSMREM
+1085 SMREM
-1093 LDRANK
+1093 RDRVDDRI
-1099 TLDENYNLVKDW
+1099 DEMHESLQDAA
-1111 TFSALSTGKIS
+1111 FSALSTGKIS

-1146 MNNVGTGVGNIDK
+1146 MNKVATGVGNIDK

>member
-40 EKMASAFASGASP
+40 EKMASAFANGDSP

-81 KSRHLEDQMR
+81 KSRHLEDQIR

-171 GRFKTKLAD
+171 GRFKTKLD
-180 INPEDTDKAIASINQ
+180 TINPDDTNKAIASINQ

-336 VRRDEELSKMQAEY
+336 VRRDEELGKMQTAY

-371 ASRAEAIQRK
+371 ASRTEAIQRK

-414 SSMEDAQLKRD
+414 SSTEDAQLKRD
-425 VARREVNRMF
+425 IAKRELNRMF

-446 INNYLDTLDN
+446 INTYLDNLDM

-487 EISKLGDMFHAA
+487 EISKLGDMFQAT

-509 NNRFFRTNLSI
+509 NNQFFQSHISI
-520 PGVPLPPI
+520 PGLPSIPI
-528 PVGGRDRLNEQK
+528 GRRDRLNEQK

-560 KKFLFDER
+560 KRFLFDER
-568 KQSYMQDLHMRERS
+568 KQAYTQDLYMRERS
-582 NFFRVRDENGS
+582 SFWRLRDSSGS
-593 MTPTFEK
+593 MTPMLDAMGK
-600 MQAAFM
+600 SFM
-606 RHTRVLAASWIGVM
+606 RHTRILAASWIGVM
-620 WLNMLFQPFARL
+620 WFNMLLQPFARL

-645 QRNMYNVT
+645 QRNMYTVT

-677 LRMSASEYRKMVMNA
+677 LRMTASEYRKMVMNA

-702 EDYKQGKVGVDGV
+702 EDYKRGKVGFDGV

-795 AADLYGLND
+795 AADLYGLNE

-851 FMPTI
+851 LMPTI

-885 DKILQFTDNVITN
+885 DKILQFTDNVVTN

-920 VTYVGGIFKALNS
+920 AIYVGGILKAVNS
-933 GLTWL
+933 GLSWL
-938 TQTYHASQSDSQ
+938 TQTYHGGQADSR
-950 FNEVFENVIKLS
+950 FNEVFDNAIKLS
-962 DVDRAK
+962 EVDK
-968 LISDYS
+968 INLTSDYS
-974 NMGAIDILKST
+974 NMGVSDILKSIF
-985 LSGIPGQ
+985 SGLPGQ
-992 ESGRLL
+992 PSGRLL
-998 VSHAVRKL
+998 VARAVRTL
-1006 GGDLPIPTS
+1006 GGDLQIPTS
-1015 SIMTK
+1015 GVMTK
-1020 EWAKSA
+1020 DWAKSA
-1026 IEQINKYGN
+1026 VEQINKYGS
-1035 LTDDDIRS
+1035 LTDNDIQS
-1043 MVFKRTKSDRF
+1043 MVLKETKNNRF
-1054 ADRRQLEE
+1054 ANRYYLEH
-1062 SYKQARDLLYTVAN
+1062 SYKRARDLLYNVATK
-1076 RSSIVDDME
+1076 SSIVDDME
-1085 GFLSMREM
+1085 GFLSMGEM
-1093 LDRANK
+1093 LDRADK
-1099 TLDENYNLVKDW
+1099 RVEEIYESVKNW
-1111 TFSALSTGKIS
+1111 TFDALSTDKIS

-1146 MNNVGTGVGNIDK
+1146 MNNVATGVGNIDK

>member
-91 WYKDFQS
+91 WYRDFQS

-138 QKALPGLTRIGTQA
+138 QKVLPGLTRIGTQA

-216 RLAAE
+216 RIAAE

-359 AEQLRQIEANAK
+359 AEQLRQIETNAK

-414 SSMEDAQLKRD
+414 SSTEDAQLKRD

-487 EISKLGDMFHAA
+487 EISKLGDMFHAV

-509 NNRFFRTNLSI
+509 NNRFLRTNLSI

-540 DYIRYQLENAK
+540 DYIRHLIDNAK
-551 DEAEINAIR
+551 DEGEINAIR

-582 NFFRVRDENGS
+582 NFFRIRDENGS
-593 MTPTFEK
+593 MTPTFDK

-677 LRMSASEYRKMVMNA
+677 LRMSASEYRQMVMNA

-804 KKQLTADRLLTNLLD
+804 KKELTADRLLTNLLD

-837 EDTWAILKTDMNQL
+837 EDTWSILKTDMNQL

-885 DKILQFTDNVITN
+885 DKILQFTDNIVTN

-907 EQGIQTLGMVGLI
+907 EQGIQTFGVVALI
-920 VTYVGGIFKALNS
+920 ATYVGSLLKAVNTALS
-933 GLTWL
+933 WLSTSYTSVQAGLRFE
-938 TQTYHASQSDSQ
+938 D
-950 FNEVFENVIKLS
+950 VFENVTG
-962 DVDRAK
+962 
-968 LISDYS
+968 ISTF
-974 NMGAIDILKST
+974 I
-985 LSGIPGQ
+985 LSGQ
-992 ESGRLL
+992 EQTANAIRT
-998 VSHAVRKL
+998 L
-1006 GGDLPIPTS
+1006 GGDLDSPWTNVMTS
-1015 SIMTK
+1015 

-1026 IEQINKYGN
+1026 MEQITKYGN
-1035 LTDDDIRS
+1035 LTDSDIEA
-1043 MVFKRTKSDRF
+1043 MVDKELSGYKGMTDYERRTERPYLIEDYKR
-1054 ADRRQLEE
+1054 E
-1062 SYKQARDLLYTVAN
+1062 RDLLNTLAT
-1076 RSSIVDDME
+1076 RSSIIDDMDAYI
-1085 GFLSMREM
+1085 SMREM
-1093 LDRANK
+1093 RDRVDDRI
-1099 TLDENYNLVKDW
+1099 DEMHESLQDAA
-1111 TFSALSTGKIS
+1111 FSALSTGKIS

-1146 MNNVGTGVGNIDK
+1146 MNKVATGVGNIDK

>member
-255 RAQYTDAINRQYTR
+255 RAQYADAINRQYTR

-336 VRRDEELSKMQAEY
+336 VRRDEELSKMQTAY

-414 SSMEDAQLKRD
+414 SSTEDAQLKRD

-446 INNYLDTLDN
+446 INDYLDNLDM
-456 TATSLRAQG
+456 TATSLRSQG
-465 TASKK
+465 MASKK

-487 EISKLGDMFHAA
+487 ELSKLGDMFQAT

-528 PVGGRDRLNEQK
+528 PVGSRDRLNEQK
-540 DYIRYQLENAK
+540 DYIRHLIDNAK
-551 DEAEINAIR
+551 DESEINAIR

-582 NFFRVRDENGS
+582 NFFRIRDENGS
-593 MTPTFEK
+593 MTPTFNK

-606 RHTRVLAASWIGVM
+606 RHTRILAASWIGVM
-620 WLNMLFQPFARL
+620 WFNMLLQPFARL

-659 KGQTFEQWED
+659 KGQTFEQWEG

-677 LRMSASEYRKMVMNA
+677 LRMSASDYRKMVMNA

-907 EQGIQTLGMVGLI
+907 EQGIQTFGVVALI
-920 VTYVGGIFKALNS
+920 ATYVGSLLKAVNTALS
-933 GLTWL
+933 WLSTSYMSLQAGL
-938 TQTYHASQSDSQ
+938 Q
-950 FNEVFENVIKLS
+950 FEEVFENVTG
-962 DVDRAK
+962 R
-968 LISDYS
+968 
-974 NMGAIDILKST
+974 ST
-985 LSGIPGQ
+985 FMLSGQ
-992 ESGRLL
+992 EQT
-998 VSHAVRKL
+998 AAAIQTL
-1006 GGDLPIPTS
+1006 GGNLDSPLTTVMTS
-1015 SIMTK
+1015 

-1026 IEQINKYGN
+1026 LEQITKYGS
-1035 LTDDDIRS
+1035 LTDSDIEA
-1043 MVFKRTKSDRF
+1043 MVDKELSNDKGMTDYERRTERPYLIEDYKR
-1054 ADRRQLEE
+1054 E
-1062 SYKQARDLLYTVAN
+1062 RDLLNKLAN
-1076 RSSIVDDME
+1076 NSSILDDM
-1085 GFLSMREM
+1085 GGYISMREM
-1093 LDRANK
+1093 RTRVDDRI
-1099 TLDENYNLVKDW
+1099 DEMHESLQNAA
-1111 TFSALSTGKIS
+1111 FSALSTGKIS

-1146 MNNVGTGVGNIDK
+1146 MNNVATGVGNIDK

-1183 VVHVSPNIVANVG
+1183 VVHVSPNIVANVA